1 MSDFTYEAK
10 DRKEVLETY
19 EWDNVWIEQANNKTA
34 DRVLYIGDSISCG
47 TRHVATKKSGEELLF
62 DGFGTSKA
70 VDNLYLC
77 EAIALFIRQL
87 PGLQVIL
94 FNNGLHGFHLSDD
107 TAYAGDYEKIVRFLT
122 ESYSATPVYIVLT
135 TDVGDTERSER
146 VKVRNKVAKTVAE
159 KYD

>member
-47 TRHVATKKSGEELLF
+47 TRRVATEMSGETVLF

-70 VDNLYLC
+70 VDNPYLC

-87 PGLQVIL
+87 PKLQVIL
-94 FNNGLHGFHLSDD
+94 F
-107 TAYAGDYEKIVRFLT
+107 
-122 ESYSATPVYIVLT
+122 
-135 TDVGDTERSER
+135 
-146 VKVRNKVAKTVAE
+146 
-159 KYD
+159 